1 MVFVFLHILNDN
13 QKDQS
18 IYNTFINSIYTFYP
32 EAEVIQ
38 VSDKHTPAINKVSNV
53 FRYDGNTKKIM
64 EFRVN
69 ANKELGLT
77 KPAIYLDSDMIITNR
92 FNLKKMLNLDK
103 TILLRRSFD
112 LNIKFNTK
120 IKNQE
125 FDEYSNYT
133 IDKVFPILACLL
145 KTNSYVFWE
154 EMSKY
159 LYTLEDKFLYW
170 YGDQEIL
177 KKLYLENKERFY
189 LIEEKYFACPPQFL
203 DKKKFPYLIHFKG
216 LQNKENLKSQIN
228 LINSYLDVVKKSL

>member
-1 MVFVFLHILNDN
+1 MIFVFLHILNDN

-38 VSDKHTPAINKVSNV
+38 VSDKRTPALDKVSNV
-53 FRYDGNTKKIM
+53 FRYDGDTNKIM
-64 EFRVN
+64 EFRIN

-112 LNIKFNTK
+112 LNTKFNTK

-177 KKLYLENKERFY
+177 KKLYFENKERFY

-216 LQNKENLKSQIN
+216 LQNKENFKSQIN

>member
-1 MVFVFLHILNDN
+1 MVFVFLHILNNN
-13 QKDQS
+13 QTDQS
-18 IYNTFINSIYTFYP
+18 IYKTFINSIYTFYP

-38 VSDKHTPAINKVSNV
+38 VSDKRTPALDKVSNV
-53 FRYDGNTKKIM
+53 FRYDGDTNKIM
-64 EFRVN
+64 EFRIN
-69 ANKELGLT
+69 ANKELGLK

-92 FNLKKMLNLDK
+92 FDINKMLNFNK

-112 LNIKFNTK
+112 LNTKFNTK

-125 FDEYSNYT
+125 FDEYYNYT

-145 KTNSYVFWE
+145 KTNSYAFWE
-154 EMSKY
+154 EMSKC
-159 LYTLEDKFLYW
+159 LYSLEDKFLYW

-189 LIEEKYFACPPQFL
+189 LIEEKHFACPPQFL

-216 LQNKENLKSQIN
+216 LQNKENFKSQIN
-228 LINSYLDVVKKSL
+228 LINNYLDVVKKSL

>member
-1 MVFVFLHILNDN
+1 MIFVFLHILNDN

-38 VSDKHTPAINKVSNV
+38 VSDKHTPALDKVSNV
-53 FRYDGNTKKIM
+53 FRYDGDTNKIM
-64 EFRVN
+64 EFRIN
-69 ANKELGLT
+69 ANKELGLK

-112 LNIKFNTK
+112 LNTKFNTK
-120 IKNQE
+120 IKNQK
-125 FDEYSNYT
+125 FDAYSNYT

-177 KKLYLENKERFY
+177 KKLYLENKDRFC

-216 LQNKENLKSQIN
+216 LQNKENFKSQIN